1 MPLARPADRE
11 PIQTRKMEVSSYR
24 RSDGKWDVEG
34 RLRDTAAHS
43 FQNNYRGTI
52 KPGVPIHDMWI
63 RLTLDHNIIITS
75 IDVAMDGTPYA
86 MCPGI
91 ETTFQT
97 LKGEHIGP
105 GWNRKLRSLFGGAKG
120 CIHMIDLLRPI
131 GTVGYKTVK
140 REVENKNKNPMK
152 EGEDTPYQINTC
164 HAMDS
169 NGTVVKERW
178 PHLYTGAS

>member
-86 MCPGI
+86 ICPGV

-97 LKGEHIGP
+97 LKGACFLMPAFCSNPRAGSSFSKIAP
-105 GWNRKLRSLFGGAKG
+105 LSGAF
-120 CIHMIDLLRPI
+120 
-131 GTVGYKTVK
+131 
-140 REVENKNKNPMK
+140 
-152 EGEDTPYQINTC
+152 
-164 HAMDS
+164 
-169 NGTVVKERW
+169 
-178 PHLYTGAS
+178 